1 MAKSENRAD
10 DQAPRE
16 RRRRTAQQASEN
28 SIEITP
34 RAAEPIAPPGANGVD
49 RRGEPPAGA
58 RREEERAEPA
68 PKAARKQSEERP
80 TRSDETPKR
89 FEHVPAPV
97 LDRYYRIGEKYYLD
111 NGEMAFVNHGQKLTT
126 RSENVQIVR
135 DLLEIARANDVG
147 VVTVK
152 GTEAFRRTAW
162 AQAQRLGIEVNG
174 FTPTP
179 HDEKQLVRAMAR
191 EDAKRRGDDAEP
203 HRAPD
208 ESGDTARREP
218 QARGRERAT
227 DRVQNVKETAA
238 VQKDRFYYG
247 ELLEHGR
254 EHFNRDPHEEM
265 SYYVILATPTGTQE
279 LWGKDLERALA
290 ESKTRPKIGDQI
302 GVRQTGKEAVTV
314 KELKRD
320 ASGNVIGEEPKNT
333 HKNHWMVE
341 KREFFEE
348 RVQMAQVLRD
358 TSITPAQGAQ
368 QRPQLVGTYAT
379 LKLAEEYANSAIAD
393 RAARQQFL
401 DMIREATASRIE
413 RGEPLRTTPV
423 RDRRPRAVSPEN
435 GGSRSE
441 RQMERAYT
449 A

>member
-1 MAKSENRAD
+1 MAKSETRGD

-16 RRRRTAQQASEN
+16 RRRRTAQQSAEN
-28 SIEITP
+28 SIEIAA
-34 RAAEPIAPPGANGVD
+34 RAAEPIAPPPAND
-49 RRGEPPAGA
+49 ASRHREAPRGA
-58 RREEERAEPA
+58 RREEKRAEPD
-68 PKAARKQSEERP
+68 PKATREESTERP
-80 TRSDETPKR
+80 SRSDESPKR
-89 FEHVPAPV
+89 FDHVPAPV

-111 NGEMAFVNHGQKLTT
+111 NGDMAFVNHGQKLTT
-126 RSENVQIVR
+126 KSENVQIVR
-135 DLLEIARANDVG
+135 DLLEIAHANEVG
-147 VVTVK
+147 AVTVT
-152 GTEAFRRTAW
+152 GTEAFRRTVW
-162 AQAQRLGIEVNG
+162 AQAQRLGIEVDG

-191 EDAKRRGDDAEP
+191 EDAKRRGEDTEAR
-203 HRAPD
+203 RAP
-208 ESGDTARREP
+208 EEPVETARREP
-218 QARGRERAT
+218 AARGRDRAN
-227 DRVQNVKETAA
+227 DRAQDGKETGA
-238 VQKDRFYYG
+238 VLKDRFYYG

-265 SYYVILATPTGTQE
+265 SYYVILSTPTGTHE

-320 ASGNVIGEEPKNT
+320 ASGNVVGEEPKNT

-348 RVQMAQVLRD
+348 RAQMARVLRD
-358 TSITPAQGAQ
+358 TSIAPTQGVE
-368 QRPQLVGTYAT
+368 QRPQLAGTYAT

-413 RGEPLRTTPV
+413 RGESLRTTPV
-423 RDRRPRAVSPEN
+423 RDRRAPSVSPEN
-435 GGSRSE
+435 GARGARE
-441 RQMERAYT
+441 VDRAYT